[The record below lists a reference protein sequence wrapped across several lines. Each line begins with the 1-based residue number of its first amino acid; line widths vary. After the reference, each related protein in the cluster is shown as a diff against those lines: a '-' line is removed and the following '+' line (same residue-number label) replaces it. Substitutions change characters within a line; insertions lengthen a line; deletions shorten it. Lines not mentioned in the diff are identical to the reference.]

1 METKNT
7 SMNKSKQLLIH
18 HLLEKKNWAVLTL
31 IVLIITV
38 VILPMLMD
46 SDISEEYI
54 AMGVAE
60 VFIVI
65 LVNCLI
71 DFNYLHD
78 SKKYGYYLSKPMSS
92 IKRIHMVLISN
103 ALFATFFM
111 GLLCLIGIVLKLDM
125 IESFLVSSGWLI
137 MLILLTSLS
146 SLLSGN
152 TIIAGLST
160 AFNFAIPLLI
170 MGVMYFAMDIVGDI
184 VIGINVDILMDYI
197 IQHIYKIESLYLLE
211 YVYNMSV
218 MYFVVLGCNCL
229 VIYGLMRWALKHR
242 RNERIG
248 EHIVFNG
255 YKYFI
260 ALMFS
265 IMVPFIFTSN
275 LYSQEYV
282 TKIIA
287 FVILGSLTYY
297 VSLVILEKSFK
308 LKKVAI
314 KLLVTFMVVFVSVVL
329 ASGFTVKLLG
339 MNVPDITEID
349 SIIVSSTNRAFLPS
363 KNDHVNLRNI
373 DSEDIE
379 KYKLPVYQSEEA
391 KQLIIDLHQ
400 SLINNSN
407 YNYHTDINIVYY
419 LKDGSKKTRYFDL
432 GYFKGENNEELNEIF
447 EELRKTK
454 EHKENVYPYF
464 YKDDYRDLLKNI
476 SIEMNSKSYN
486 EKIYLSKAEI
496 EEFAFAVKQDI
507 DYYHMHKNDGSILIG
522 YQPNYINFP
531 QILSGDNFEGDT
543 VNDYLYIEIYSGD
556 SRFKSFDI
564 PGYFAHTRDFI
575 ENIEQ

>member
-1 METKNT
+1 
-7 SMNKSKQLLIH
+7 MNKSKQLLIH

-46 SDISEEYI
+46 TDISEEYI

-103 ALFATFFM
+103 AIFATFFI
-111 GLLCLIGIVLKLDM
+111 GLLCFIGIVLKLDM
-125 IESFLVSSGWLI
+125 MESFLVSSGWLI

-211 YVYNMSV
+211 YTYNMSF
-218 MYFVVLGCNCL
+218 MYFVVLGCHSL
-229 VIYGLMRWALKHR
+229 VVYALMRWVLKHR
-242 RNERIG
+242 KNERIG

-282 TKIIA
+282 TKLIA

-329 ASGFTVKLLG
+329 ASGFTVKLLEK
-339 MNVPDITEID
+339 NIPDISEID
-349 SIIVSSTNRAFLPS
+349 SIMVSSTNNVFLPS
-363 KNDHVNLRNI
+363 KNDHVNLRSI
-373 DSEDIE
+373 DSDDIE
-379 KYKLPVYQSEEA
+379 KYKLPVYQSDEA
-391 KQLIIDLHQ
+391 KQLILELHQ
-400 SLINNSN
+400 SLINNPN

-432 GYFKGENNEELNEIF
+432 GYSKGDYNEELNEIF
-447 EELRKTK
+447 AELRKTK

-486 EKIYLSKAEI
+486 EKIYLSKAEV
-496 EEFAFAVKQDI
+496 EKFAFAVKQDI

-522 YQPNYINFP
+522 YQPNYLNFP
-531 QILSGDNFEGDT
+531 AEISDDNYEGELT
-543 VNDYLYIEIYSGD
+543 NDYIYIGIYSGD

-564 PGYFAHTRDFI
+564 PGYFTHTRNFI
-575 ENIEQ
+575 ENLKQ